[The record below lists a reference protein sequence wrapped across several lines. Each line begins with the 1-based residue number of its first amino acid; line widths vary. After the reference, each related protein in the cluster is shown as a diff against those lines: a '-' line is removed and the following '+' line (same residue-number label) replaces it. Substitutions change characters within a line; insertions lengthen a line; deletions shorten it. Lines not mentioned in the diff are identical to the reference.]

1 MAKLLWDQT
10 GEKRFFTGV
19 ENVALFVQS
28 STGYEKGVAWN
39 GVTACNETP
48 SGGEATKIYAD
59 DTHYL
64 TQYSLETLGGTIEA
78 YQYPD
83 EFKACNGEKEIA
95 AGITIGQ
102 QTRKGFGLAFITL
115 IGNDTE
121 STDHGKELHLLYGC
135 KASPSE
141 MGHSTVNESPE
152 ASTMSWSFTTDPVD
166 AGDDNKQTSRIV
178 VDSTK
183 VTEAVWNAL
192 IAYVFGSADGDAQLP
207 LPSKVK
213 EIAEGA
219 QGE

>member
-19 ENVALFVQS
+19 ENVALYVQES
-28 STGYEKGVAWN
+28 AGYGKGVAWN

-48 SGGEATKIYAD
+48 SGGEATKVYAD

-64 TQYSLETLGGTIEA
+64 TMYSLETLGGTIEA

-83 EFKACNGEKEIA
+83 EFKACNGEKELA
-95 AGITIGQ
+95 TGITIGQ
-102 QTRKGFGLAFITL
+102 QTRKGFGLAFVTL

-121 STDHGKELHLLYGC
+121 STDHGKELHILYGC

-152 ASTMSWSFTTDPVD
+152 ASTMSWTFTTDPVD
-166 AGDDNKQTSRIV
+166 AGDGNKPTSRV
-178 VDSTK
+178 VIDSTK

-192 IAYVFGSADGDAQLP
+192 IDYVFGSASADAELP
-207 LPSKVK
+207 LPAKVL
-213 EIAEGA
+213 EIVEGA